1 MSKLHRRMS
10 QKGIV
15 PQVNRQPGISM
26 LASAN
31 KQQAN
36 ARVRQQ
42 QETQHLA
49 QAQFQQQHYQYQQDR
64 RRSGPRRV
72 STLQRDLDMG
82 GGSVPSLATNPNSFT
97 LPSHATPAS
106 PQTEDYQQ
114 PPPPPSISLAPSALD
129 RQQPPPS
136 VSTFVENPSTPIER
150 SSNFKVVIRTRPPL
164 ARELHNDRPF
174 VNIVR
179 VHENG
184 RGITVCEDLSKLP
197 ETNIEIDRRTAS
209 LAHVNTFTFDYVY
222 DQTATQRLVY
232 ETTARP
238 IVDSSL
244 SGYNATIFAYGQTG
258 TGKTYTM
265 EGFTMGNQQGGAV
278 EDRGIIPRAIEQIF
292 GHIQQ
297 NASPTMRYLVR
308 ASYLQIYN
316 ETICDLLKPERKNLA
331 IREDK
336 KRGVF
341 VESLS
346 EWVVRSPAEIYGL
359 MERGGA
365 VRATGSTKMNE
376 ISSRS
381 HAVFI
386 IIVEQSRTEV
396 EEDQKNM
403 QRVKQSFKVGKL
415 NLVDLA
421 GSERVRLS
429 GATGQRLEESKK
441 INQSLS
447 ALGNVISALTDT
459 KGRTHVPYRDS
470 KLTRILE
477 DSLGGNCK
485 TTMMA
490 MISPALEAMVESLST
505 LKFANRAKNIKNE
518 PKVNED
524 LDQKSLL
531 RKYERELKRLRAELE
546 EKNKNVVDKR
556 RLLEIDEQRRR
567 AEADKMAAIRAL
579 EARSLEFM
587 KEKEEKKKLEDRIAM
602 LTDQMIKGE
611 KGKLSGEDGE
621 SHQLTTEYHEAMRKE
636 YEGRMAEIER
646 ERETIEEEKAQVD
659 RYKQLLLKQR
669 DIMIA
674 LTQRLNERD
683 EQIMAL
689 QDELDAYDR
698 HQKDLEE
705 KLDEKTAQLIHLQ
718 RVTMENSAVS
728 PVTDEKVASA
738 LGEWGGA
745 EMQAQAQAQMQGTAS
760 IVAKDLA
767 MEQQQAKKQASYNG
781 SNGSREVIDG
791 AAASRALTEANEK
804 VRELEIIVTEAQKD
818 RAALTKQ
825 LDEMKVEKVSMEY
838 LLRESRNSHQQES
851 ADSADELERAKELLS
866 QQRAEIDR
874 LKEAALVAPKSPT
887 PAPAHQPNEKLNQRN
902 ETLIKERKA
911 IKTIMEQKIKVLVN
925 SVAQS
930 THAVLNENADAM
942 STQSGQ
948 NLAKDMAALK
958 RLVHAAVTALANADG
973 ADEAKR

>member
-1 MSKLHRRMS
+1 MSKLQRRMS
-10 QKGIV
+10 QKGLNPPV
-15 PQVNRQPGISM
+15 PAGVNRQAGISM

-31 KQQAN
+31 KKASARQVQQEQEQQY
-36 ARVRQQ
+36 QQ
-42 QETQHLA
+42 QMQM
-49 QAQFQQQHYQYQQDR
+49 QQQHYQFHQERMNPSKRQG
-64 RRSGPRRV
+64 GPRRV
-72 STLQRDLDMG
+72 STITREMDSGKASQASLQ
-82 GGSVPSLATNPNSFT
+82 TNPDDYT
-97 LPSHATPAS
+97 LPSHATPPS
-106 PQTEDYQQ
+106 PQTGYNSGQ
-114 PPPPPSISLAPSALD
+114 PPPPPPPDYDLGDGGAPTVNGDYGGGGLGYEGSTATKPTSSN
-129 RQQPPPS
+129 PPA
-136 VSTFVENPSTPIER
+136 VAGFVDNPSNASER
-150 SSNFKVVIRTRPPL
+150 SRNFKVVIRTRPPL
-164 ARELHNDRPF
+164 ARELHNDNPF
-174 VNIVR
+174 VNTVR
-179 VHENG
+179 VDPCG
-184 RGITVCEDLSKLP
+184 KSITVCEDLSKVD
-197 ETNIEIDRRTAS
+197 ESVEMGRKTTV
-209 LAHVNTFTFDYVY
+209 AHAHTFTFDYVY
-222 DQTATQRLVY
+222 DQSATQRHVY

-238 IVDSSL
+238 IVDCSL

-278 EDRGIIPRAIEQIF
+278 EDRRIIPRAIEQIF
-292 GHIQQ
+292 GHIQSH
-297 NASPTMRYLVR
+297 ASPTQRYLVR

-316 ETICDLLKPERKNLA
+316 ETICDLLKPERKNLT

-381 HAVFI
+381 HAVLI

-396 EEDQKNM
+396 EEEQKNM

-490 MISPALEAMVESLST
+490 MISPALEAMVESVST

-556 RLLEIDEQRRR
+556 HLLEVDEQRRR

-587 KEKEEKKKLEDRIAM
+587 KEKEEKKKLEERIAM
-602 LTDQMIKGE
+602 LTDQMIRGE
-611 KGKLSGEDGE
+611 KGEFSENMSGGH
-621 SHQLTTEYHEAMRKE
+621 SHQLSQEYHESMRKE
-636 YEGRMAEIER
+636 MEGKMEEIEK

-698 HQKDLEE
+698 HQKELEE

-718 RVTMENSAVS
+718 RVTLEHSSLS
-728 PVTDEKVASA
+728 PVTDEKVKAE
-738 LGEWGGA
+738 LGEANRRLMELEANLAASKA
-745 EMQAQAQAQMQGTAS
+745 ENQVLSTQLDESKAEKMSMEYVLSENKMSSSATKQELENAKAALKEQQANLSTEIERLREQAQAT
-760 IVAKDLA
+760 
-767 MEQQQAKKQASYNG
+767 
-781 SNGSREVIDG
+781 
-791 AAASRALTEANEK
+791 
-804 VRELEIIVTEAQKD
+804 
-818 RAALTKQ
+818 
-825 LDEMKVEKVSMEY
+825 
-838 LLRESRNSHQQES
+838 
-851 ADSADELERAKELLS
+851 
-866 QQRAEIDR
+866 
-874 LKEAALVAPKSPT
+874 PKSP
-887 PAPAHQPNEKLNQRN
+887 EKPKVKSVEGRQGGQGGREVAKLEQKN
-902 ETLIKERKA
+902 ETLVKERRA
-911 IKTIMEQKIKVLVN
+911 IKTIMEQKVKVLVN

-930 THAVLNENADAM
+930 THTVLNDNTDVMETTA
-942 STQSGQ
+942 GQ
-948 NLAKDMAALK
+948 ALAKDMAALK
-958 RLVHAAVTALANADG
+958 RLVHAAVTALANADS
-973 ADEAKR
+973 DEGKSSR